1 MKLLALMSNRDDLIV
16 REVRNVLKDCTVYPL
31 KSLAE
36 LEELYGNIP
45 LNLFIIDADSYKLSS
60 LHEFLVKLDDG
71 MVVMIADEK
80 PDKFTLDSLPRSIY
94 DYVLSASIMTEL
106 PAVVER
112 AIEKQRLQSEVRL
125 LEQSRNDI
133 QTGDLPVQTRSPEE
147 DNASRVDSFQG
158 MGYRREKIVL
168 NFARMLSVNFDI
180 NKLFDYF
187 MDSVMEIARVSKMSI
202 MLGDKKG
209 FCVKTYIGLDP
220 YIADRLLLDKDSPLI
235 NSLRKTGRIMHKPV
249 TFTDI
254 TSINI
259 KKEMDLLQCAISF
272 PMMHKGKLTGLF
284 NISSKITEEPVYRD
298 EIEIIYVLCNY
309 LAAAVKDIDLYHEIW
324 YQKEFTGNLLSSMN
338 SGMIAIDS
346 NEKITVFNQKAS
358 EILNLDSSETVG
370 SDLRELPSPLGDI
383 LYETMVTGKL
393 YQRHEAAVSPSKIY
407 LGINSYRLLDDQK
420 KPIGAG
426 IIFSDLSDARKI
438 EEQRRVADKLKA
450 VNDLVAKIAH
460 EVRNPLTS
468 IQTYTQLLNE
478 KFQDDELK
486 NFYVNAVTQ
495 SISQLNNLIDK
506 LVTFSGSKDYNFIT
520 EDINDVLSQAEEF
533 ILKNI
538 PGTHKFLKQLT
549 EKSLYINVDRKYF
562 VKAIYYLVL
571 SIVDRTVEG
580 TYITMTTSEVTDELP
595 SVLITITFSGETAL
609 EQGREKLLK
618 PFLDVDHLGSE
629 LNVPI
634 SHKII
639 EGHGGRL
646 DMKSEGIIN
655 SFMISLPTI
664 NITSETASIKG
675 RYISE

>member
-1 MKLLALMSNRDDLIV
+1 MKLLAILSNRDDPIV
-16 REVRNVLKDCTVYPL
+16 TEAMNALKECTVYPL
-31 KSLAE
+31 KSLVE
-36 LEELYGNIP
+36 LEELYSNIP
-45 LNLFIIDADSYKLSS
+45 LNLFIIDADSYNLSS
-60 LHEFLVKLDDG
+60 LNEFLLKLDDG

-80 PDKFTLDSLPRSIY
+80 PDKFTVDSLPRSVY
-94 DYVLSASIMTEL
+94 DYIPSASIMTEL
-106 PAVVER
+106 TAVVER

-133 QTGDLPVQTRSPEE
+133 QIGDVPVQTRSPEE
-147 DNASRVDSFQG
+147 DNACHVGPLRSG
-158 MGYRREKIVL
+158 GYRQERIVL
-168 NFARMLSVNFDI
+168 NFAKMLSVNFDM
-180 NKLFDYF
+180 NKLFNHF
-187 MDSVMEIARVSKMSI
+187 MDSVMEIARVSKMSV
-202 MLGDKKG
+202 MLRDKKG
-209 FCVKTYIGLDP
+209 FHVKTHIGLDP
-220 YIADRLLLDKDSPLI
+220 YIADKLLLDKDSPLVK
-235 NSLRKTGRIMHKPV
+235 SLRKTGRIMHKPV
-249 TFTDI
+249 SFTDI

-272 PMMHKGKLTGLF
+272 PMMHKGKLIGLF
-284 NISSKITEEPVYRD
+284 NINSKITEEPIYKD

-393 YQRHEAAVSPSKIY
+393 YNRHETSVSPSRVS

-420 KPIGAG
+420 NPIGAG
-426 IIFSDLSDARKI
+426 IIFSDLSDSKKM
-438 EEQRRVADKLKA
+438 EEQKRMADKLKA

-468 IQTYTQLLNE
+468 IQTYIQLLDE
-478 KFQDDELK
+478 KFKDGELK
-486 NFYVNAVTQ
+486 NFYVSAVSQ

-520 EDINDVLSQAEEF
+520 EDINDVLRQAEEF

-538 PGTHKFLKQLT
+538 PVTHKFLKQLT
-549 EKSLYINVDRKYF
+549 EESLYIHADRKYLI
-562 VKAIYYLVL
+562 KAIYYLVL
-571 SIVDRTVEG
+571 NIVDRTVEG
-580 TYITMTTSEVTDELP
+580 TYITMSTSVVTDEVP

-609 EQGREKLLK
+609 EEGRGNLLK

-655 SFMISLPTI
+655 TFLISLPAI
-664 NITSETASIKG
+664 NRKSDTSSIKE
-675 RYISE
+675 RYIGE

>member
-1 MKLLALMSNRDDLIV
+1 
-16 REVRNVLKDCTVYPL
+16 
-31 KSLAE
+31 
-36 LEELYGNIP
+36 
-45 LNLFIIDADSYKLSS
+45 
-60 LHEFLVKLDDG
+60 
-71 MVVMIADEK
+71 
-80 PDKFTLDSLPRSIY
+80 
-94 DYVLSASIMTEL
+94 
-106 PAVVER
+106 
-112 AIEKQRLQSEVRL
+112 
-125 LEQSRNDI
+125 
-133 QTGDLPVQTRSPEE
+133 
-147 DNASRVDSFQG
+147 
-158 MGYRREKIVL
+158 
-168 NFARMLSVNFDI
+168 
-180 NKLFDYF
+180 
-187 MDSVMEIARVSKMSI
+187 
-202 MLGDKKG
+202 
-209 FCVKTYIGLDP
+209 
-220 YIADRLLLDKDSPLI
+220 
-235 NSLRKTGRIMHKPV
+235 MHKPV
-249 TFTDI
+249 TFADI

-272 PMMHKGKLTGLF
+272 PMMHKGKLIGLF
-284 NISSKITEEPVYRD
+284 NINSKVTEEPVYKD

-393 YQRHEAAVSPSKIY
+393 YQRHEAAVNPSKIC

-420 KPIGAG
+420 KPVGAG
-426 IIFSDLSDARKI
+426 IIFSDLSYSRKI
-438 EEQRRVADKLKA
+438 EEQKRMADKLKA

-478 KFQDDELK
+478 KFKDDELK
-486 NFYVNAVTQ
+486 NFYVSAVSQ
-495 SISQLNNLIDK
+495 SIGQLNNLIDK

-520 EDINDVLSQAEEF
+520 EDINDVLRQAEEF
-533 ILKNI
+533 IFKNI

-549 EKSLYINVDRKYF
+549 EKSLYINADRKYF
-562 VKAIYYLVL
+562 IKAIYYLVL

-580 TYITMTTSEVTDELP
+580 TYITMSTSEITDKVP

-609 EQGREKLLK
+609 EKGREKLLK

-655 SFMISLPTI
+655 TFKISLPTI
-664 NITSETASIKG
+664 NRVDEPASIKG
-675 RYISE
+675 KYISE